1 MIYEVYFFI
10 FVSLK
15 LNSYKEYFYMCKI
28 AFKKITKDKI
38 I

>member
-10 FVSLK
+10 FVPLK
-15 LNSYKEYFYMCKI
+15 LNSYKEYFHMCKI
-28 AFKKITKDKI
+28 AFKKITKDNI